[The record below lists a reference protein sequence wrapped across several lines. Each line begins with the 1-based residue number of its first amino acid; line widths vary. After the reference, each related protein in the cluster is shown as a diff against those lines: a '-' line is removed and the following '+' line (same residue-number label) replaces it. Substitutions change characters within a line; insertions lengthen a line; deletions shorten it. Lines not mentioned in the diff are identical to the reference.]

1 MNIIFDFD
9 GVIINSHKVKTLAF
23 YNVFK
28 VYGDLYGLKAKK
40 FHLEHIGKS
49 RYFKFKYILKN
60 ILKSKVTKK
69 KILNLDKEFDHF
81 VQKRIKKMYPSHHL
95 IRFLKNKNNL
105 FNIYIS
111 TGTPQANIVKTLK
124 EKKILKYFDKVYG
137 SPKSKIKNIKM
148 IKKNDKKNDKKNIF
162 IGDSFEDFKAAKNSN
177 IEFILKINSENL
189 FLRKKANLNTIN
201 SFKFLEKKIKL
212 LK

>member
-28 VYGDLYGLKAKK
+28 AYGELYGLKAKK

-137 SPKSKIKNIKM
+137 SPKSKINHIKM

-201 SFKFLEKKIKL
+201 SFKFLKKKIQL

>member
-28 VYGDLYGLKAKK
+28 VYGELYGLKAKK

-124 EKKILKYFDKVYG
+124 DKKILKYFNKVYG
-137 SPKSKIKNIKM
+137 SPKSKNNHIKI
-148 IKKNDKKNDKKNIF
+148 IKKNNKKNIF
-162 IGDSFEDFKAAKNSN
+162 IGDSFEDFKVAKNSN

-201 SFKFLEKKIKL
+201 SFKFLEKKIQL